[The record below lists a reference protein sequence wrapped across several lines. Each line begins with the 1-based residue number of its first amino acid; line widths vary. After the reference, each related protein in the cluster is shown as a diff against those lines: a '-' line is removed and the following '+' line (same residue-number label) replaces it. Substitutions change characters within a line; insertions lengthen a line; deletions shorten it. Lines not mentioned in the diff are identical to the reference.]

1 MENYKIN
8 LKFSHYH
15 CMHRLLAKPSV
26 LTSSSAEKFA
36 KEYQDQVEGRDQV
49 PKLEVLLILAQKE
62 CFKLVAKNLLTL
74 YELVAFVASRSERVK
89 NYARF
94 GDSTPWPCTFREAF
108 CKKKSQNCGPFLYP
122 PLLV

>member
-1 MENYKIN
+1 
-8 LKFSHYH
+8 
-15 CMHRLLAKPSV
+15 MHRLLAKPSV

-49 PKLEVLLILAQKE
+49 PKLDVLLILVQKE

-108 CKKKSQNCGPFLYP
+108 CKKKSQNFGPFFYP
-122 PLLV
+122 P

>member
-15 CMHRLLAKPSV
+15 CMQRLLAKPSV

-49 PKLEVLLILAQKE
+49 PKLDVLLIWAQKE

-94 GDSTPWPCTFREAF
+94 GDSTPGPCTFREAF
-108 CKKKSQNCGPFLYP
+108 CKKKSQNCGPFLYLP
-122 PLLV
+122 